1 MHLIH
6 PHLPIAMAG
15 QQSALW
21 SLCLAVG
28 AGCLLTV
35 LSRRMH
41 LPTIVLLLIG
51 GFVLGGEGL
60 GLLKPDALGDYLP
73 MIVSLAVG
81 LILFEG
87 GLTLEIKNFTQ
98 TSTVIKRLLSTGVL
112 VTWLGASI
120 TVWLIFDVAP
130 SYALLMGSLII
141 VTGPTVIVPLL
152 RRIRIQQK
160 LSSIL
165 HWEGVLIDSIG
176 VFIAILCFE
185 WVVEGGGAVA
195 LPNFAIRVISGI
207 GIGAIGGYLIYLFM
221 DRGWVPQNIANA
233 FSLASAMLVFGISEV
248 IKAEAGLLSV
258 TIAGLI
264 VGIKKPKYLREVKAF
279 KAEITDLLIGML
291 FLLLVSR
298 LQFTQF
304 VNFFE
309 AGGGW
314 VIISVILI
322 IRPASIALSSI
333 GTQLNLKEKALLSWV
348 APRGVV
354 AASMASLFALTLSG
368 KENPVGDPALLE
380 SFVYSVICATVL
392 IQGLSAGIV
401 AKILG
406 LQRPAPNDWIII
418 GAGHFGRELAK
429 RIQKQ
434 DGQDVVL
441 LDTNARNVSLAQKDG
456 LTALLRDGL
465 EAEKLYEEEQTLFGA
480 GYILALTDNVEL
492 NQIIMQRWAEVLD
505 AERVTGWIPND
516 SSTAGDQLTGQSV
529 FGDLSRPAVIGSELM
544 QGESTFESVFW
555 EEGMALPSG
564 DWHPLFIRRG
574 KLFKGVPR
582 DSSLKELVRDEDEVL
597 CLRRSEG
604 FLLRALQSGGF
615 IRSKSSTVE
624 ALYAELATIASTEI
638 ECVSENEIIKELN
651 ARGRILPAFL
661 ARGIAIPNVYSPNL
675 NFRACYVAVLE
686 SAIQIPGTGESVE
699 CVFLLLSPQGD
710 TEGHLATLAEIA
722 RCYRSQRLS
731 NQIKSAQTID
741 DVISAVSN

>member
-1 MHLIH
+1 MNFIH
-6 PHLPIAMAG
+6 PYFPIAMAG

-98 TSTVIKRLLSTGVL
+98 TSTVIRRLLSIGVL
-112 VTWLGASI
+112 VTWFGASI
-120 TVWLIFDVAP
+120 TVWLVFEVAP

-207 GIGAIGGYLIYLFM
+207 GVGAIGGYLIYIFM
-221 DRGWVPQNIANA
+221 NRGWVPQNIANA

-248 IKAEAGLLSV
+248 IKPEAGLLSV

-298 LQFTQF
+298 LQFEQF
-304 VNFFE
+304 INFFE

-354 AASMASLFALTLSG
+354 AASMASLFALTLAG

-392 IQGLSAGIV
+392 IQGLSAGVV

-406 LQRPAPNDWIII
+406 LQRPAPNDWVII

-434 DGQDVVL
+434 EGQDVIL

-465 EAEKLYEEEQTLFGA
+465 EAEKLYEEEQILFGA

-492 NQIIMQRWAEVLD
+492 NQLIMQRWAEVLD
-505 AERVTGWIPND
+505 AERVNGWIPND

-544 QGESTFESVFW
+544 QGESSFESVLW

-574 KLFKGVPR
+574 KLLKGVPS
-582 DSSLKELVRDEDEVL
+582 DSSLKELVRDEDEIL

-615 IRSKSSTVE
+615 IRSKSATLE
-624 ALYAELATIASTEI
+624 ELYAELAAIASKEI
-638 ECVSENEIIKELN
+638 EYISEIEIIKELN
-651 ARGRILPAFL
+651 SRGRILPAFL
-661 ARGIAIPNVYSPNL
+661 ARGIAIPNVYSSNL
-675 NFRACYVAVLE
+675 NFRACYVAVLD
-686 SAIQIPGTGESVE
+686 SAIQIPGTDESVE

-731 NQIKSAQTID
+731 KQIKSAETID
-741 DVISAVSN
+741 DVIAAVSN